1 MSISFTTENEQLICV
16 FSGRMDTV
24 KCMEIKEEIK
34 EKIENKKVKLVFDM
48 GEVEYISSSFL
59 RICVNAATTEGI
71 ENFSIIKVI
80 PNIKK
85 VFKIAGLEDKLNI
98 S

>member
-1 MSISFTTENEQLICV
+1 MSVLFTTENEQLNCV

-24 KCMEIKEEIK
+24 NCMEIKDEIK
-34 EKIENKKVKLVFDM
+34 EKIESHEGKLVFDM
-48 GEVEYISSSFL
+48 GEVDYISSSFL
-59 RICVNAATTEGI
+59 RICVSAATTVGGD
-71 ENFSIIKVI
+71 NFSMIKVI
-80 PNIKK
+80 SNIKK